1 MIYRLT
7 APLSA
12 MLFTSVFLLNACA
25 PTAANRADESTSVTT
40 PTAVASSADQ
50 AKSGGLIGDSMTSS
64 SLDALQKGEAAA
76 EGPLKNIYFAFD
88 QYTLS
93 AEAREVLK
101 ANAKWLKTNPSVR
114 VEIEGHCD
122 PRGTNE
128 YNLALGAKRAQSAQD
143 YLATL
148 GVSADRL
155 KTVSYGEEIPVCKEQ
170 SEDCWQKNRH
180 ARFAVDSAGPVS

>member
-1 MIYRLT
+1 MVYRLT

-12 MLFTSVFLLNACA
+12 ILFSSVFLLNGCS

-40 PTAVASSADQ
+40 PGDVASSADQ
-50 AKSGGLIGDSMTSS
+50 SKSGAYGDSMTSS
-64 SLDALQKGEAAA
+64 SLDALRKGEAAT
-76 EGPLKNIYFAFD
+76 EGPLKNIYFEFD

-101 ANAKWLKTNPSVR
+101 ANAKWLKTNPSAR

-128 YNLALGAKRAQSAQD
+128 YNLALGAKRAQSARD
-143 YLATL
+143 YLTTL
-148 GVSADRL
+148 GVTADRL

-170 SEDCWQKNRH
+170 TEECWQRNRH
-180 ARFAVDSAGPVS
+180 ARFAVDSVGPVS